1 MGEVLHHGRVLA
13 GEAVGDGRGRGDDAV
28 ERRRGE
34 ALHEPRARGE
44 HPLGPPRDPELV
56 HDLLGGVLVDVVHD
70 AAAHQLEQQ
79 ADPQQLRVVQ
89 VVELRA
95 FLQRGAE
102 DLPHDPGRAVDAV
115 ARSSDAD
122 DGHARDRSRR
132 WVPDDERDVVAR
144 VGEALALPVE
154 DPVVTEGVDRSQV
167 PHPHRPARPL
177 VRH

>member
-1 MGEVLHHGRVLA
+1 MADPAPAAPFTSILVPLDGSPLAEAALPPAVALA
-13 GEAVGDGRGRGDDAV
+13 GKLGARVTLLHVLEADAPATV
-28 ERRRGE
+28 R
-34 ALHEPRARGE
+34 P
-44 HPLGPPRDPELV
+44 
-56 HDLLGGVLVDVVHD
+56 
-70 AAAHQLEQQ
+70 
-79 ADPQQLRVVQ
+79 
-89 VVELRA
+89 